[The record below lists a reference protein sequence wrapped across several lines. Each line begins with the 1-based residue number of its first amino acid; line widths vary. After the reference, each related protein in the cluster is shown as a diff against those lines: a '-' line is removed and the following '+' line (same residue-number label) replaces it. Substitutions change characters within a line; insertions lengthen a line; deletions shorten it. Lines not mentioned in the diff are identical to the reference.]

1 VHLKTIF
8 KTLII
13 FIFCF
18 LSTLLLAGNKTVTPD
33 KEAKARQ
40 WLNHQPLAFIE
51 NKGQFATTEGKP
63 ADNVLFKT
71 TYGNC
76 DIYITTEGLSYVFV
90 KMEDGRKKKEDGRR
104 KTEEERKKLEEDK
117 HRKDK
122 FGDREKEEN
131 RKVSYYRLD
140 MKLEGAT
147 IDKANIIKEQA
158 GKQGHYNY
166 FYAHCPEGIY
176 DVQEYGKITIKNIYK
191 GIDWVI
197 YTNAD
202 SKGHPLKYDFVV
214 HPQANYKDIKL
225 KFINAQST
233 NLTENDTKLQ
243 IKTIAGTIEEGNLY
257 AYIAPLCHAERSE
270 ASHTKIPSEAKHTA
284 VKSNY
289 ILNDSIIQFEI
300 ANYDTTQ
307 TLIIDPLVWA
317 TYYGGNGSYDIFNS
331 ICTDNQDNI
340 YITGWTSS
348 TNFPVQQL
356 IGAYWQANYI
366 DVWDVFL
373 LKFNSQGQRL
383 WATYYGGEGAE
394 YATSICVDSQNNIY
408 IVGETGSDNFPTQY
422 LSGSYNQDTIVFTS
436 GLYRTDGFILKFN
449 YLGQRLWATYYG
461 GRDDERGL
469 AICTDSQDNIYIIF
483 NTHSNNLPVQQL
495 TGAYWHTASLNYW
508 WGLFILKFNS
518 QGQRLWATYYG
529 DNNFG
534 NFMSIGAD
542 SQDNIYIGLNDSLL
556 KFNSQSVLLWV
567 TYYGGTATSICA
579 DSQDNIYIVGSTGTG
594 TNFPTLQLAGAYW
607 QATNAGSNDIFIVKF
622 NSQGTK
628 QWATYYGGS
637 QSDFVFNNN
646 GADSHF
652 SPIICADNYDN
663 IYITGSTYSFD
674 FPLQP
679 LAETYN
685 QATISGIQGY
695 HDAFILK
702 FNSQGQRQWATYY
715 GTSGRDAGKGIA
727 VDSQNSVYF
736 IGEAEKG
743 DAYTVDYG
751 NGAYYDSTLNGGT
764 DGFILKFMIC
774 NVEMPTT
781 AQSNRNNFCANDNGN
796 ITITATGGSGNSL
809 KWYTGGCG
817 QTFIGNGTSLT
828 IPSPA
833 QTTTYYARRESCD
846 TSFSPCASVT
856 VTVDTSTTAAPS
868 IAQSSK
874 NNFCVNDNGSITL
887 TAIGG
892 RGNTLKWFTGSC
904 GQTYIGIDTLTIP
917 SPVQTTTYYARWE
930 NQCDTSACAS
940 VTVNVKPLPVV
951 NLGKDAV
958 ICEGEI
964 VQLITDSIYTSYL
977 WQDGSTNSSY
987 VLSEPGVYWLTVNY
1001 NNCFNSDTIIYT
1013 LCEPPLNIWIP
1024 NAFTP
1029 NGDGK
1034 NDAFNIESI
1043 NKIKDFHLYIYNRW
1057 GQVIFETNDINKGW
1071 DGTFKGK
1078 DIQEGVYIWKLEYQ
1092 WDGNYNES
1100 SDGEKHGTITLLR

>member
-1 VHLKTIF
+1 M
-8 KTLII
+8 
-13 FIFCF
+13 
-18 LSTLLLAGNKTVTPD
+18 STLLLAGNKTVAPD

-90 KMEDGRKKKEDGRR
+90 KTEDGNPKSEDGSR
-104 KTEEERKKLEEDK
+104 LLADK
-117 HRKDK
+117 HGKDT
-122 FGDREKEEN
+122 FEDREKLAN

-140 MKLEGAT
+140 MKLEGAC

-270 ASHTKIPSEAKHTA
+270 ASHTKMPGEAKHTA

-340 YITGWTSS
+340 YITGWCSS

-356 IGAYWQANYI
+356 TGAYWQANYI

-383 WATYYGGEGAE
+383 WATYYGGEGAD

-422 LSGSYNQDTIVFTS
+422 LAGSYNQDTIVFIP

-449 YLGQRLWATYYG
+449 YLGQRIWATYYG
-461 GRDDERGL
+461 GRGDERGL

-483 NTHSNNLPVQQL
+483 NTSSNNLPTQQL
-495 TGAYWHTASLNYW
+495 IGAYWHTVSLNYW
-508 WGLFILKFNS
+508 WDLFILKFNS
-518 QGQRLWATYYG
+518 QGQRIWATYYG
-529 DNNFG
+529 DNRVG
-534 NFMSIGAD
+534 SAMSIC
-542 SQDNIYIGLNDSLL
+542 
-556 KFNSQSVLLWV
+556 V
-567 TYYGGTATSICA
+567 
-579 DSQDNIYIVGSTGTG
+579 DSQDNIYIVGGTSSD
-594 TNFPTLQLAGAYW
+594 NFPLQQMLGAYWPANNYGGIFILKFNSQGARLWATLYDGGGFASSVCTDSQDNIYIVGLIGTIFSTLQLAGAYW
-607 QATNAGSNDIFIVKF
+607 QATNAGGNDIFILKF
-622 NSQGTK
+622 NSQGVR

-637 QSDFVFNNN
+637 SSDFEYNYI
-646 GADSHF
+646 GLDSHF
-652 SPIICADNYDN
+652 SPVICADKQDN
-663 IYITGSTYSFD
+663 IYITGTTYSFD
-674 FPLQP
+674 FPLQQLP
-679 LAETYN
+679 GTYN
-685 QATISGIQGY
+685 QSTISGPQNY
-695 HDAFILK
+695 FDAFILK

-781 AQSNRNNFCANDNGN
+781 AQSNRNHFCANDNGS
-796 ITITATGGSGNSL
+796 ITLTATGGSGNSL

-817 QTFIGNGTSLT
+817 QTYIGNGTSLT

-833 QTTTYYARRESCD
+833 QTTTYYARWESCD
-846 TSFSPCASVT
+846 TSFSPCVSVT

-868 IAQSSK
+868 IAQSSR
-874 NNFCVNDNGSITL
+874 NNFCANDTASITL

-892 RGNTLKWFTGSC
+892 RGNILKWFTGSC
-904 GQTYIGIDTLTIP
+904 GQTYIGKDTLTIP

-930 NQCDTSACAS
+930 NQCDTSACVS

-987 VLSEPGVYWLTVNY
+987 ILSKPGVYWFTVNY
-1001 NNCFNSDTIIYT
+1001 NNCFNSDTVIYT

-1034 NDAFNIESI
+1034 NDVFNIESV

-1057 GQVIFETNDINKGW
+1057 GQVIFETNDISHGW
-1071 DGTFKGK
+1071 DGKYK
-1078 DIQEGVYIWKLEYQ
+1078 ENEMQSGVYI
-1092 WDGNYNES
+1092 
-1100 SDGEKHGTITLLR
+1100 